1 MKLSQL
7 HDLNHCCTIK
17 EEHPGK
23 IGKMVDDSKLY
34 KIIVPILRLGFY
46 SVKQFFFGSKKYDVP
61 NSIETVFIVCTLN
74 QLRALEGLIKSTPD
88 SMVISIFPVDCKHNL
103 ITDVTGNFLHSLKH
117 LPKLFFSLL
126 REKGFR
132 RKAMIYHFDEFL
144 NTAGVYN
151 HAERYLNAIK
161 PKALMMANDH
171 IFFTRSYFRAAQKLR
186 IKTIYTQH
194 ASVSAYFPELEFDYA
209 FLDGKEALDK
219 YTADGRKYSSV
230 VFFGG
235 SPRFD
240 KIKMMEK
247 NNIFDLGIAI
257 NILDDQKN
265 IINLIESLPID
276 RIKISVRPHPAL
288 QNKLFWEEYCR
299 EYSIGYSNPLHE
311 TPIAFI
317 SNCKKFIAGDSAFHL
332 EVALSGKISYFFNF
346 QNEPT
351 TDWYKYIKNGLI
363 GVKTVEEI
371 INLLIKDLPA
381 DVSKDTVKYYVANFD
396 TEYWGN
402 ALELF
407 QVTIKEINSGKN
419 FSQWKIKEGESK
431 IFEIKA

>member
-74 QLRALEGLIKSTPD
+74 QLRALEGLIKNTPN
-88 SMVISIFPVDCKHNL
+88 SMVISIFPVDCRHNL
-103 ITDVTGNFLHSLKH
+103 ITDVSGNFLYSLKH

-132 RKAMIYHFDEFL
+132 KKAMIYHFDDFL
-144 NTAGVYN
+144 NTPGVFD
-151 HAERYLNAIK
+151 HAKKHLKAIM
-161 PKALMMANDH
+161 PKTIIMANDH
-171 IFFTRSYFRAAQKLR
+171 TFFPRSYFRVAQKQG

-194 ASVSAYFPELEFDYA
+194 ASVSAYFPDLDFDYA
-209 FLDGKEALDK
+209 FLDGQEALDK
-219 YTADGRKYSSV
+219 YTANRRRYSSK
-230 VFFGG
+230 VFFSG

-240 KIKMMEK
+240 KIPLMEK

-257 NILDDQKN
+257 NILDEQGN
-265 IINLIESLPID
+265 IISLIESILASS
-276 RIKISVRPHPAL
+276 IKVAVRPHPAL
-288 QNKLFWEEYCR
+288 DNKSFWEEYCR
-299 EYSIGYSNPLHE
+299 KNSIGYSDPLSE
-311 TPIAFI
+311 TAVTFI
-317 SNCKKFIAGDSAFHL
+317 SNCKSFIAGDSAFHL

-351 TDWYKYIKNGLI
+351 TDWYEYIKNGLI
-363 GVKTVEEI
+363 STKTVNEI
-371 INLLIKDLPA
+371 VDALNNGLA
-381 DVSKDTVKYYVANFD
+381 DQKVSEKVKYYVANFE
-396 TEYWGN
+396 TEYWGKSTS
-402 ALELF
+402 LIEK
-407 QVTIKEINSGKN
+407 TIKEINSGAE
-419 FSQWKIKEGESK
+419 FSQWIVRAGESK
-431 IFEIKA
+431 IFEIKP